1 MHKLTE
7 KQLEELLKFYSI
19 TKETANDFFKNIDI
33 DSISEIL
40 EILL

>member
-1 MHKLTE
+1 MSKITE
-7 KQLEELLKFYSI
+7 KQLEELFKFYKI
-19 TKETANDFFKNIDI
+19 TKETANDFFKNIGK